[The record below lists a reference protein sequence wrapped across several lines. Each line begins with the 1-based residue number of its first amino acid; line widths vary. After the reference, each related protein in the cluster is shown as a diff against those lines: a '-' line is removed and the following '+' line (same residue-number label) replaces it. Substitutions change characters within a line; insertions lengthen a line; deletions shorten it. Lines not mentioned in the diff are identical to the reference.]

1 MKQQKFFQ
9 ILRIALFTCVMVAGC
24 IIGFLTFLRPEISET
39 ENRKLAEFPEWD
51 MDAFADGQ
59 YTSDISLWYS
69 DTFPL
74 RDELIALNGKLR
86 GLYGIK
92 TQSASSDGVGDAIDT
107 GGDFVWETTKP
118 APETTPPV
126 GGETDGTSSET
137 APETQAPGSD
147 HEVIKGYLVDGIKG
161 FELYYFNR
169 QNSDRYARAV
179 VQTALN
185 LDGRAQVYV
194 MVTPMSY
201 AYGVS
206 KETQN
211 DLNVSDCKDAIDWM
225 YNAIEQYGKSAGLGT
240 PVIPVDAYNA
250 LLSHKDEYIFFRTDH
265 HWTALGAHYAS
276 RAFLDTAG
284 MSYPALSDKN
294 FYQPMDFPGFTG
306 SLAGHT
312 KHENPALVNNPDTI
326 HAYIPQSVNTVTI
339 TERDGNVME
348 RPIVNPEGATLF
360 SDSQRYRLFVD
371 GDYPLSVV
379 HNEKITDGSAILL
392 IKESYGNAFIPMLV
406 DSYEYVYAV
415 DYRFFR
421 TMSASDMVETYGIS
435 TVLFLNNPVATSADY
450 NIGCLESF
458 VSLKSKIDPNA

>member
-9 ILRIALFTCVMVAGC
+9 ILRIALFVAVMVAGC
-24 IIGFLTFLRPEISET
+24 VIGFLTFLRPAVSET
-39 ENRKLAEFPEWD
+39 ENRKLAEFPVWNVD
-51 MDAFADGQ
+51 DFVDGQ

-69 DTFPL
+69 DTFPF

-92 TQSASSDGVGDAIDT
+92 TQSASSEGIGDTIDT
-107 GGDFVWETTKP
+107 DGDFVWD
-118 APETTPPV
+118 TTPITEPDSETQPSV
-126 GGETDGTSSET
+126 GGETDAET
-137 APETQAPGSD
+137 TPETQAPTTD

-169 QNSDRYARAV
+169 QNSDRYARSV

-206 KETQN
+206 KKTQN
-211 DLNVSDCKDAIDWM
+211 DLNVSDCKEAIDWM
-225 YNAIEQYGKSAGLGT
+225 YNAINQYGKSAGLGT

-250 LLSHKDEYIFFRTDH
+250 LLPHKDEYIFFRTDH

-276 RAFLDTAG
+276 RAFLDIAG
-284 MSYPALSDKN
+284 RDYPALSDSQ
-294 FYQPMDFPGFTG
+294 FYQKMDFSGFTG

-326 HAYIPQSVNTVTI
+326 HAYIPQSVNIVSI
-339 TERDGNVME
+339 TDRDGNVFE
-348 RPIVNPEGATLF
+348 RPIVNPAGATAF
-360 SDSQRYRLFVD
+360 GDSQRYRLFVD

-379 HNEKITDGSAILL
+379 HNEKVTDGSAILL

-415 DYRFFR
+415 DYRFFN
-421 TMSASDMVETYGIS
+421 TMSVSDMVETYNIT

-450 NIGCLESF
+450 NIGCLERF
-458 VSLKSKIDPNA
+458 VAIPSKIEP

>member
-9 ILRIALFTCVMVAGC
+9 NLRIVLFAAFLIGGCVV
-24 IIGFLTFLRPEISET
+24 GFVLPLRPEVSET
-39 ENRKLAEFPEWD
+39 ENRELAEFPAWD
-51 MDAFADGQ
+51 LEAFVDGR
-59 YTSDISLWYS
+59 YTSDVSLWYS
-69 DTFPL
+69 DTFPF
-74 RDELIALNGKLR
+74 RDTLLSWNTGLR
-86 GLYGIK
+86 GFYGIK
-92 TQSASSDGVGDAIDT
+92 RQSASSEGVGDTIDT
-107 GGDFVWETTKP
+107 DGDFVWQTDPPSPETGTGP
-118 APETTPPV
+118 APETDPEPETTPPPA
-126 GGETDGTSSET
+126 T
-137 APETQAPGSD
+137 D

-169 QNSDRYARAV
+169 QNSDRYARSV
-179 VQTALN
+179 VQTALD

-206 KETQN
+206 KDTQN

-225 YNAIEQYGKSAGLGT
+225 YNAIKQYGKSAGLGT

-250 LLSHKDEYIFFRTDH
+250 LLPHKDEYIFFRTDH

-284 MSYPALSDKN
+284 LTYPALDDESSYREMAFD
-294 FYQPMDFPGFTG
+294 GFTG

-326 HAYIPQSVNTVTI
+326 HAYVPQSVNTVSI
-339 TERDGNVME
+339 TDRDGNVFE
-348 RPIVNPEGATLF
+348 KPIVNPDGATLF
-360 SDSQRYRLFVD
+360 SASQRYRLFVD

-379 HNEKITDGSAILL
+379 HNEKVTDGSAILL

-406 DSYEYVYAV
+406 DSYEYVYAI

-421 TMSASDMVETYGIS
+421 TMSVSDMVETYGIT

-450 NIGCLESF
+450 NIGCLEKL
-458 VSLKSKIDPNA
+458 VAIKSKIEP